1 MRAFKVCTAI
11 LFALAVVRLAHAQDE
26 VKRSETEFYVQTSGG
41 AAEVCGLDYT
51 IMYVDRRNLAGIRGQ
66 LAWMERNGTFA
77 AALAIKGF
85 DLNAQTPIPFPVF
98 RGFVVIDGKSVLPSL
113 TLKADQ
119 PTDFV
124 GGYSFENAVAI
135 TYAINGKKR
144 LAVGFNRE
152 ADGGK
157 DTILPINIT
166 PSSNLGAFMD
176 FADCLITLA
185 DRAKANG
192 PNR

>member
-26 VKRSETEFYVQTSGG
+26 AKRSETEFYVQTSGG

>member
-26 VKRSETEFYVQTSGG
+26 VKRSETEFYVQTSDG

-98 RGFVVIDGKSVLPSL
+98 RGFVVIDGKSVLPSI

-152 ADGGK
+152 ADGGIE
-157 DTILPINIT
+157 TILPINIT

-185 DRAKANG
+185 EHAKANG

>member
-1 MRAFKVCTAI
+1 MRAFKVCPAI

-26 VKRSETEFYVQTSGG
+26 VKRSEIEFYVQTSGG

-85 DLNAQTPIPFPVF
+85 DLNAQTPTPFPVF

-124 GGYSFENAVAI
+124 GGYSFEDAVAI

-152 ADGGK
+152 ADGGIE
-157 DTILPINIT
+157 TILPINIT

-185 DRAKANG
+185 ERAKANG

>member
-1 MRAFKVCTAI
+1 V
-11 LFALAVVRLAHAQDE
+11 L
-26 VKRSETEFYVQTSGG
+26 
-41 AAEVCGLDYT
+41 
-51 IMYVDRRNLAGIRGQ
+51 
-66 LAWMERNGTFA
+66 
-77 AALAIKGF
+77 
-85 DLNAQTPIPFPVF
+85 
-98 RGFVVIDGKSVLPSL
+98 IDGKSIFPSI

-135 TYAINGKKR
+135 TYAINGKKG

-152 ADGGK
+152 ADGM

-185 DRAKANG
+185 ERAKANG